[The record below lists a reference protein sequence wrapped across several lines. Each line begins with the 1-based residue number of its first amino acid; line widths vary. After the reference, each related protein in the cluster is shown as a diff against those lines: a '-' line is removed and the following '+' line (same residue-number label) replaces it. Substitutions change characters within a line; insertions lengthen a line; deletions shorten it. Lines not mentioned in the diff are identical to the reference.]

1 MVRDTDPGDAASP
14 RVRLSV
20 GAVIVVV
27 LLALAAT
34 VAIALFRG
42 LGASGEAVPLG
53 EHGGGGGSGGAP
65 SEGQVFGGDAGSP
78 EDRASLIAPGEIY
91 VHVFGAIHAPGLYR
105 LGAGARVVDAVAAG
119 GGFRDDAEPGA
130 VNLARLLSDGE
141 QLHVPTVAEA
151 EAALQNGGGLSS
163 AGGAG
168 GAGGAAARSA
178 DGRINLNAA
187 SAADFETLPRV
198 GPAMAQ
204 RIVAWRDANGRFT
217 SVDDLLAVSGI
228 GEKTL
233 ESLRS
238 LVFV

>member
-1 MVRDTDPGDAASP
+1 MVRDTDPGAAASP

-34 VAIALFRG
+34 VVIALVRG
-42 LGASGEAVPLG
+42 LGASGEVVPLG
-53 EHGGGGGSGGAP
+53 EGGGGGGSQVLRDVAGGAEGEP
-65 SEGQVFGGDAGSP
+65 SGM
-78 EDRASLIAPGEIY
+78 ASGEIY

-105 LGAGARVVDAVAAG
+105 LGVDARVVDAIAAG

-130 VNLARLLSDGE
+130 VNLARLLNDGE
-141 QLHVPTVAEA
+141 QLYVPTVAEA
-151 EAALQNGGGLSS
+151 EAAAQH
-163 AGGAG
+163 GAG
-168 GAGGAAARSA
+168 GGADGGAAGPGARSA

-233 ESLRS
+233 ESLRP
-238 LVFV
+238 LVFI